1 MTELV
6 GYSATLQT
14 LIGLPEQNN
23 CLHEIFFEEA
33 LARAAD
39 LDRYLSEH
47 GRPVGA
53 LHGLPVSL
61 KDQFYVKGVDTTMG
75 YVGWID
81 TFEGNRDPKKVHN
94 VESQVVNELYST
106 GAVLYC
112 KVLPKGFKRNS
123 LYLADIR

>member
-1 MTELV
+1 MTNPV
-6 GYSATLQT
+6 AYSTTFQT
-14 LIGLPEQNN
+14 LISLLEQNN

-47 GRPVGA
+47 GRPVGV

-81 TFEGNRDPKKVHN
+81 TFEGDRDPKKVHK
-94 VESQVVNELYST
+94 VESQVVDELYSM
-106 GAVLYC
+106 GAILYC
-112 KVLPKGFKRNS
+112 KVLPKS
-123 LYLADIR
+123 LKEILCI

>member
-47 GRPVGA
+47 GRPVGV

-61 KDQFYVKGVDTTMG
+61 KDQFHVKGVDTTMG

-94 VESQVVNELYST
+94 VESQVVVELYSA
-106 GAVLYC
+106 GAILYC

-123 LYLADIR
+123 LYLAHFR

>member
-1 MTELV
+1 V
-6 GYSATLQT
+6 GYSAALQT
-14 LIGLPEQNN
+14 LIIVLLEQNN

-33 LARAAD
+33 LAHAAD

-47 GRPVGA
+47 GKPFGV

-94 VESQVVNELYST
+94 VESQVVEELCSV
-106 GAVLYC
+106 GAILYC
-112 KVLPKGFKRNS
+112 KVLPKDFKSNS
-123 LYLADIR
+123 LYLAHIR